1 VRTKQTTQP
10 EFVFQ
15 LPSSAKITEDYFARY
30 DFISDFLDGHREI
43 VDRVHRNLRKPLAKA
58 KRKGPQGQAC
68 AFSSDTALRLCLVK
82 ILEDTTYRG
91 AVVRV
96 DDSPR
101 LRDFTRIHNGPMMSP
116 ATFNRLANAIRP
128 ATWKAINQLL
138 AKAAV
143 AQGLITGDHLRLD
156 TTAVE
161 TNIHWP
167 TDSGILWDVY
177 RVLDRNVQA
186 VRKLHPGLVSDKRLH
201 AMRAKK
207 LHSRISRTARHKTE
221 KSKTERKR
229 NYERMVALVEG
240 ILDWLPTLCA
250 RVRAEVSRSSLSM
263 LDSLALESRVAEI
276 EEVVPLGRQ
285 AVDQARRRVLQGEQV
300 PNDEKIFSIFEPH
313 TELLIRGK
321 ANKDIEFGHMINIC
335 QVESKFIT
343 DYEVFEKKPVEH
355 ELINGALDAH
365 KELFGK
371 MPDVLAADKGYW
383 EDAFTTERLRWKV
396 PLVCIAKKGRCS
408 EEERAYERSLPFRL
422 GQAFRAGVE
431 GSISF
436 LKRMLGLWR
445 CMNKGFAHFVS
456 TVGASVF
463 AHNLLILS
471 RAPG

>member
-1 VRTKQTTQP
+1 MRTKHNTQP

-15 LPSSAKITEDYFARY
+15 LPPSAKITDDYFARY
-30 DFISDFLDGHREI
+30 DFIASFLDGHREI
-43 VDRVHRNLRKPLAKA
+43 VDRVHRDLRKPLAKA
-58 KRKGPQGQAC
+58 QRKGPQGQAC
-68 AFSSDTALRLCLVK
+68 SFSSDTVLRLCLVK
-82 ILEDTTYRG
+82 ILEGTTYRG
-91 AVVRV
+91 TIVRV

-101 LRDFTRIHNGPMMSP
+101 LREFTRLFNGVVMSP

-138 AKAAV
+138 TEAAV
-143 AQGLITGDHLRLD
+143 TEGLITGDQLRLD

-177 RVLDRNVQA
+177 RVLDRHVQA
-186 VRKLHPGLVSDKRLH
+186 IRKRHSELVSDKRLH
-201 AMRAKK
+201 AKKAKR
-207 LHSRISRTARHKTE
+207 LHSRISRTTRHKTE
-221 KSKTERKR
+221 KSKAERKR
-229 NYERMVALVEG
+229 HYERLIALVEG
-240 ILDWLPTLCA
+240 ILDWLPTLCV
-250 RVRAEVSRSSLSM
+250 RVRCEIARSSLTVSDG
-263 LDSLALESRVAEI
+263 LVLQSRVAEI
-276 EEVVPLGRQ
+276 EDVVPLGRQ
-285 AVDQARRRVLQGEQV
+285 AVDQARRRVLLGEQV
-300 PNDEKIFSIFEPH
+300 PNDEKLFSIFEHH

-343 DYEVFEKKPVEH
+343 DYEVFEKKPVEY
-355 ELINGALDAH
+355 ELIEGALDSH

-396 PLVCIAKKGRCS
+396 PLVCIAKKGRS
-408 EEERAYERSLPFRL
+408 TEEERAYERSLPFRL

-445 CMNKGFAHFVS
+445 CMNKGFDHFVS

>member
-1 VRTKQTTQP
+1 MRTKQTTQP

-15 LPSSAKITEDYFARY
+15 LPPAAKITDDYFRRY
-30 DFISDFLDGHREI
+30 DFVANFLDGHREI
-43 VDRVHRNLRKPLAKA
+43 VDRVHRDLRKPLAKA
-58 KRKGPQGQAC
+58 HRKGPQGQSC
-68 AFSSDTALRLCLVK
+68 SFSSDTVLRLCLVK
-82 ILEDTTYRG
+82 VLECTTYRG
-91 AVVRV
+91 AIVRV

-101 LRDFTRIHNGPMMSP
+101 LREFTRIYNGVMMSP

-138 AKAAV
+138 TEAAV
-143 AQGLITGDHLRLD
+143 AEGLITGDQLRLD

-177 RVLDRNVQA
+177 RVLDRHVQA
-186 VRKLHPGLVSDKRLH
+186 IRNLAPGLLSDKRLH
-201 AMRAKK
+201 AKQAKR

-221 KSKTERKR
+221 KSKAERKR
-229 NYERMVALVEG
+229 NYGRLIALVEG
-240 ILDWLPTLCA
+240 ILGWLPTLCE
-250 RVRAEVSRSSLSM
+250 RVRAEVAHSSLSM
-263 LDSLALESRVAEI
+263 LDRIALESRVDEI
-276 EEVVPLGRQ
+276 EEVVPRGRQ
-285 AVDQARRRVLQGEQV
+285 AVDQARRRVIHGEQV
-300 PNDEKIFSIFEPH
+300 PNDEKLFSLFEPH

-355 ELINGALDAH
+355 ELVDGAIDRH
-365 KELFGK
+365 TELFGQP
-371 MPDVLAADKGYW
+371 PDVVAADKGYW
-383 EDAFTTERLRWKV
+383 KDPFTAERLRWKV
-396 PLVCIAKKGRCS
+396 PLVCIAKKGRCT
-408 EEERAYERSLPFRL
+408 EEERAHERRLPFRL
-422 GQAFRAGVE
+422 GQAFRASVE

-445 CMNKGFAHFVS
+445 CMNKGFDHFVS

>member
-1 VRTKQTTQP
+1 MRTKKSSQP

-15 LPSSAKITEDYFARY
+15 LPSAAKITADYFGRY
-30 DFISDFLDGHREI
+30 DFISDFLDGHPEI
-43 VDRVHRNLRKPLAKA
+43 LALAHRDLRKPLAKVQ
-58 KRKGPQGQAC
+58 RKGPQGQAC
-68 AFSSDTALRLCLVK
+68 SFSSDTVLRLILVK
-82 ILEDTTYRG
+82 ILEATTYRG
-91 AVVRV
+91 AIVRV

-101 LRDFTRIHNGPMMSP
+101 LREFTRLFNGPIMSP
-116 ATFNRLANAIRP
+116 ATFNRLANALSP
-128 ATWKAINQLL
+128 DTWEAINQLQ
-138 AKAAV
+138 ARIAV
-143 AQGLITGDHLRLD
+143 SEGRITGDHLRLD

-167 TDSGILWDVY
+167 TDSGLLWDVY

-186 VRKLHPGLVSDKRLH
+186 IRNLHPELVSDKRLH
-201 AMRAKK
+201 AKRAKR
-207 LHSRISRTARHKTE
+207 LHSRISRTTRHKTA
-221 KSKTERKR
+221 KAKAERKR
-229 NYERMVALVEG
+229 HYERLLALVEG
-240 ILDWLPTLCA
+240 ILDWLPTLCE
-250 RVRAEVSRSSLSM
+250 RVRAEVARASLSM
-263 LDSLALESRVAEI
+263 LDSLALESRVGKI

-285 AVDQARRRVLQGEQV
+285 AVDQARRRVLLGEQV
-300 PNDEKIFSIFEPH
+300 PNDEKLFSLFEPH

-343 DYEVFEKKPVEH
+343 DYEVFEKKPVEY
-355 ELINGALDAH
+355 ELVEGALDAH

-383 EDAFTTERLRWKV
+383 ENAFTTERLRWKV
-396 PLVCIAKKGRCS
+396 PLVCIAKKGRCT

-445 CMNKGFAHFVS
+445 CMNKGLDHFRS

>member
-1 VRTKQTTQP
+1 VRTKKSTQP

-15 LPSSAKITEDYFARY
+15 LPSAAKITEDYFARY
-30 DFISDFLDGHREI
+30 GFISDFLDGHPDI
-43 VDRVHRNLRKPLAKA
+43 VERVHRDLRKPLTKA
-58 KRKGPQGQAC
+58 TYKGPQGQTC
-68 AFSSDTALRLCLVK
+68 SFSSETVLRLCLVK
-82 ILEDTTYRG
+82 ALEGTTYRG
-91 AVVRV
+91 TVVRV

-101 LRDFTRIHNGPMMSP
+101 LREFTRIHNGPMMSP

-128 ATWKAINQLL
+128 ATWKKINQLL
-138 AKAAV
+138 AQAA
-143 AQGLITGDHLRLD
+143 AAEGLITGENLRLD

-167 TDSGILWDVY
+167 TDSGLLWDTY
-177 RVLDRNVQA
+177 RVLDRHVQA
-186 VRKLHPGLVSDKRLH
+186 IRQIHPGLVSDKRLH
-201 AMRAKK
+201 AKPAKRH
-207 LHSRISRTARHKTE
+207 HSRISRTTRHRTE
-221 KSKTERKR
+221 KAKRERKR
-229 NYERMVALVEG
+229 HYELLITLVEG
-240 ILDWLPTLCA
+240 ILDWLPTLCE
-250 RVRAEVSRSSLSM
+250 RVRTEIARSSLPI
-263 LDSLALESRVAEI
+263 LDGLVLESRVAEI

-300 PNDEKIFSIFEPH
+300 PNDEKLFSLFEPH
-313 TELLIRGK
+313 TELLKRGK

-355 ELINGALDAH
+355 ELIDDALDTH

-371 MPDVLAADKGYW
+371 MPDLLAADKGYW
-383 EDAFTTERLRWKV
+383 QNAFTTERLRWKV
-396 PLVCIAKKGRCS
+396 PLVCIAKKGRCT
-408 EEERAYERSLPFRL
+408 EEERTYERSVPFRL

-445 CMNKGFAHFVS
+445 CMNKGFDHFVS